1 MSAIRFEVNEA
12 RRLLAVDTMT
22 RNVLGSCG
30 YDLGLNAW
38 TVKIGQPFRRELLT
52 VDHCFATEAEARQWL
67 VEQIEAT
74 AK

>member
-38 TVKIGQPFRRELLT
+38 TVRMGNPFKKELS

-67 VEQIEAT
+67 VEQIEAIV
-74 AK
+74 K